1 VFAKVAKPLPAGPRG
16 HFLLGHLVELGR
28 DPLGALQRYAREYG
42 DFVPL
47 RFGPKRAVL
56 LNHPD
61 YVEQVLA
68 THSRYFIKSPALR
81 NSRRLI
87 GHGLLA
93 SEGELWRR
101 QRRLIQPAFHRP
113 QLAAYSEIMVACTEQ
128 LLATWRDGEVRDV
141 HQEMMRLTLQIVARA
156 LFGADVTDEAA
167 VVDEALRVA
176 LERFG
181 TRLSSLAFLLPD
193 TLPTPDNWGFLR
205 AARRLDAIVYRIIA
219 ARRASGVDRGDLL
232 SILLRARDEADGG
245 GMTDKQLHDEV
256 MTLLLAGH
264 ETTAIALSWTWY
276 LLAQHPAVEAKLLA
290 ELQAVL
296 GGRAPTVEDLP
307 QLPYTEW
314 VLWEALR
321 LYPPA
326 WALAREAVQDCEIGG
341 YPVPA
346 GTIVV
351 MSQWL
356 LHRDPR
362 YFDEPER
369 FLPERWADGLAK
381 RLPRYA
387 YFPFGGGPRLCIGA
401 GFASLEAAL
410 VLATVLPRFRL
421 TLVPEHPIALWPSAT
436 LRPRYGI
443 RMVLHRR

>member
-1 VFAKVAKPLPAGPRG
+1 
-16 HFLLGHLVELGR
+16 
-28 DPLGALQRYAREYG
+28 
-42 DFVPL
+42 
-47 RFGPKRAVL
+47 
-56 LNHPD
+56 
-61 YVEQVLA
+61 
-68 THSRYFIKSPALR
+68 
-81 NSRRLI
+81 
-87 GHGLLA
+87 
-93 SEGELWRR
+93 
-101 QRRLIQPAFHRP
+101 LIQPAFHRQ

-128 LLATWRDGEVRDV
+128 LLATWRDGEVRDI

-156 LFGADVTDEAA
+156 LFGADVADEAA

-219 ARRASGVDRGDLL
+219 ARRASGADRGDLL

-245 GMTDKQLHDEV
+245 GMTDRQLHDEV

-276 LLAQHPAVEAKLLA
+276 LLSQHPAVEARLLA

-296 GGRAPTVEDLP
+296 GGRAPTAEDLP
-307 QLPYTEW
+307 RLPYTEW

-362 YFDEPER
+362 YFDAPER

-421 TLVPEHPIALWPSAT
+421 TLVPGHPIALWPSVT